1 MLDRVT
7 DAHAPAGMAPRCSGK
22 GSLLISSAFFLLSCS
37 APLAPVFST
46 SGDAPSRTGLT
57 PLGDGAVFG
66 NDAGRVIRLDPQG
79 RPSWTVET
87 GGEIHLPLVVP
98 PGERVVVA
106 AVAPDVLVALAS
118 ADGREVWRAGGQ
130 PEPAALTALGDRVLA
145 LSREGELRAF
155 SAERGGMPWR
165 RAWNV
170 SLGIRATAPAT
181 GLLATGDTLLAVGPA
196 AVLALSGVDGTLRW
210 KAAVREPTGVARD
223 GALFWTAEAAGRVMA
238 LDTRTGAIR
247 QTVPVGRRIVSAP
260 SLALGRVWVGLEDG
274 TLVGIDSR
282 GGEPIFRASLPGPM
296 VGGVT
301 EWQDRL
307 LVPTA
312 SREGRLLAIDL
323 ARPGSPAT
331 ARTDS
336 PLRTRPLARAE
347 VAWQLASDGRVLGFR
362 MR

>member
-1 MLDRVT
+1 VL
-7 DAHAPAGMAPRCSGK
+7 A
-22 GSLLISSAFFLLSCS
+22 SALFLASCS

-57 PLGDGAVFG
+57 PLGEGAVFG
-66 NDAGRVIRLDPQG
+66 NDAGRVIRLDAHGWPT
-79 RPSWTVET
+79 WTVET

-98 PGERVVVA
+98 PGERVVIA
-106 AVAPDVLVALAS
+106 AVGSDVLVGLDA
-118 ADGREVWRAGGQ
+118 ADGRELWRAGGQ
-130 PEPAALTALGDRVLA
+130 PEPAALAAIGDRVLT
-145 LSREGELRAF
+145 LSDEGELRAF
-155 SAERGGMPWR
+155 AAERGGMPWR

-170 SLGIRATAPAT
+170 SLGVRANAPPK

-196 AVLALSGVDGTLRW
+196 AVLAISGVDGTLRW
-210 KAAVREPTGVARD
+210 KAAVREPTGVASD
-223 GALFWTAEAAGRVMA
+223 GGTYWTAETAGRVLA
-238 LDTRTGAIR
+238 LDPRAGAVR
-247 QTVPVGRRIVSAP
+247 RAFSVGRRIVSAP
-260 SLALGRVWVGLEDG
+260 SLALGRVWVGLEDA
-274 TLVGIDSR
+274 TLVGIDTR

-312 SREGRLLAIDL
+312 SGEGRLLAIDL

-331 ARTDS
+331 ARLDS
-336 PLRTRPLARAE
+336 SLRTRPLARGE

>member
-1 MLDRVT
+1 MLGRVT
-7 DAHAPAGMAPRCSGK
+7 DAHAPAARAPRRSGAVVLA
-22 GSLLISSAFFLLSCS
+22 SALLLSSCS
-37 APLAPVFST
+37 APLAPVFSI

-57 PLGDGAVFG
+57 PLGEGAVFG
-66 NDAGRVIRLDPQG
+66 NDAGRVIRLDAHG

-87 GGEIHLPLVVP
+87 GGEIHLPLVAP
-98 PGERVVVA
+98 AGERVVAA
-106 AVAPDVLVALAS
+106 AVASDVLVALDA
-118 ADGREVWRAGGQ
+118 ADGRELWRAGGQ
-130 PEPAALTALGDRVLA
+130 PEPAALAAVGDRVLA
-145 LSREGELRAF
+145 LSSEGELRAF
-155 SAERGGMPWR
+155 AAERGGMPWR

-170 SLGIRATAPAT
+170 SLGVRATAPAT

-196 AVLALSGVDGTLRW
+196 AVLALSGIDGSLRW
-210 KAAVREPTGVARD
+210 KAAIREPTGVASD
-223 GALFWTAEAAGRVMA
+223 GAIVWTAEAAGRVLA
-238 LDTRTGAIR
+238 LDTRSGAIR
-247 QTVPVGRRIVSAP
+247 RTVPVGRRILSAP
-260 SLALGRVWVGLEDG
+260 SLALGRVWVGLEDA

-331 ARTDS
+331 ARVDS